1 MVGRARRLTTPPVL
15 RTWSVPVILAV
26 GAALVV
32 PACAQSQNAPQP
44 FQSELR
50 IDGLFARSSAVE
62 AGYGVSIP
70 AGIYV
75 RNGLV
80 AGLGAG
86 RHGLEGRTDFVTRF
100 SFDPFRQSRWAP
112 YGGGG
117 LSGRFRPTAD
127 GGSKAY
133 LLILLGIEGPLPAGA
148 AAGWIPAFEVGL
160 GGGARVGFILRR
172 GTAGHR

>member
-1 MVGRARRLTTPPVL
+1 MIRMRLIHVTF
-15 RTWSVPVILAV
+15 AF
-26 GAALVV
+26 GAAIVASA
-32 PACAQSQNAPQP
+32 PAQSQNALQP

-62 AGYGVSIP
+62 AGYGLTIP

-80 AGLGAG
+80 AGVGAG

-112 YGGGG
+112 YGGAG
-117 LSGRFRPTAD
+117 LSGRYRPTAD

-133 LLILLGIEGPLPAGA
+133 LLIFLGIEGPLAKGA
-148 AAGWIPAFEVGL
+148 VAGWVPAFEVGL

-172 GTAGHR
+172 GITGRR

>member
-1 MVGRARRLTTPPVL
+1 MRL
-15 RTWSVPVILAV
+15 VPVILAL
-26 GAALVV
+26 GAAVVV
-32 PACAQSQNAPQP
+32 PASARSQNAPQP
-44 FQSELR
+44 LQSELR
-50 IDGLFARSSAVE
+50 IDGLFARNSAVE
-62 AGYGVSIP
+62 AGYGLSIP

-117 LSGRFRPTAD
+117 LSGRYRPTAD

-133 LLILLGIEGPLPAGA
+133 LLVFLGIEGPLPMGHAG
-148 AAGWIPAFEVGL
+148 GWVPAFEIGL

-172 GTAGHR
+172 GITGRR